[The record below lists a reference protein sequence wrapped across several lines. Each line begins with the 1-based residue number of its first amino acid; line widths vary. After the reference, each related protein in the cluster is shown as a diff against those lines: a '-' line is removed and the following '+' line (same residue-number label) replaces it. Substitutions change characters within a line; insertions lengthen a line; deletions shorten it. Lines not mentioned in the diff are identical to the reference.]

1 MSPDIDW
8 PQEALHKSEDMRALA
23 MEAGR
28 QILSVYSR
36 DFEVTEKADTS
47 PLTAADMASHH
58 VIIDGLARW
67 TAR

>member
-36 DFEVTEKADTS
+36 DFEVTEES
-47 PLTAADMASHH
+47 RHLTPHRRRYGFSSRHN
-58 VIIDGLARW
+58 
-67 TAR
+67 